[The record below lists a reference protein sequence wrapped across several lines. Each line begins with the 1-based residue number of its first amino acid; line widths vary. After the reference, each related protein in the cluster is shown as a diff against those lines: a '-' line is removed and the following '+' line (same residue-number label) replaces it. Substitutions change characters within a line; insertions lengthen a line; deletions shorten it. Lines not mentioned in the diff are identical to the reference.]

1 MLRIALVTNNPP
13 PYRIPVF
20 ERVGKMPGVDF
31 HAVFCAER
39 EPYRHWDLPPMD
51 FQHTFLKERIIQLRG
66 RYIHNNF
73 DVVPTLKRLAPD
85 VIVTDGFYPTQL
97 YAFGYAAAR
106 GIAHVPLTDGTD
118 LSEQALSHVHRIVR
132 RVVFAKSTAFISA
145 SVGGRRLY
153 ESYGISP
160 DRCFISHL
168 CIDNEL
174 FKPQQSN
181 QPKTFDFI
189 FCGRIEAAKG
199 PLFAL
204 ETALATARK
213 IGRKVKIL
221 FVGSGSQEDAIKK
234 AAAMHLQLVEAV
246 FHGFAAQRELPDLY
260 RSAKVFLFPTLAD
273 VWGVVANEACAAGLP
288 IIVSPHAGVAGELVR
303 DGLNGFVCN
312 MEAEAWA
319 QRAAILLQQPDIW
332 RKFSEKSLAQ
342 VGEYSFENAAAG
354 LLDACRASVPAVETG
369 RTKVS
374 VSR

>member
-20 ERVGKMPGVDF
+20 QRLSKFPGVDF

-39 EPYRHWDLPPMD
+39 EPYRHWDLPVMD
-51 FQHTFLKERIIQLRG
+51 FPHTFLKERIIRLRG
-66 RYIHNNF
+66 KYIHNNL

-97 YAFGYAAAR
+97 YAFGYAAAA

-118 LSEQALSHVHRIVR
+118 VSEQALSHVHRIVR

-145 SVGGRRLY
+145 SAGGQRLY
-153 ESYGISP
+153 ESYGIAP
-160 DRCFISHL
+160 QRCFISHL

-174 FKPQQSN
+174 FRPREAQQ
-181 QPKTFDFI
+181 KRFDFI

-204 ETALATARK
+204 EAAVATAK
-213 IGRKVKIL
+213 KLGRKVAIL
-221 FVGSGSQEDAIKK
+221 FAGSGSQDEELRK
-234 AAAMHLQLVEAV
+234 AAALQTEFVDAV

-260 RSAKVFLFPTLAD
+260 RSARIFLFPTRAD

-288 IIVSPHAGVAGELVR
+288 VIVSPHAGVAGELVR
-303 DGLNGFVCN
+303 DGENGFVCR
-312 MEAEAWA
+312 MSADLWA
-319 QRAAILLQQPDIW
+319 DRAATLLREPALWQ
-332 RKFSEKSLAQ
+332 RFSDRSLSL
-342 VGEYSFENAAAG
+342 VGEYSFDNAAAG
-354 LLDACRASVPAVETG
+354 LLAACRASVPAMEPG
-369 RTKVS
+369 RTKIS